1 MICCIIYF
9 VKAFKTF
16 FFQIKSL
23 LYLQLKQQNNF
34 LASKNVAFT
43 FVYLTCAEHA
53 SSIRQRWGVYVR
65 AINLFGFGGFYIVDL
80 ICC

>member
-16 FFQIKSL
+16 FFSNKKPSL
-23 LYLQLKQQNNF
+23 STTKTTKQF
-34 LASKNVAFT
+34 FSIKNVAFT

-53 SSIRQRWGVYVR
+53 SSIRQGWGVYVR
-65 AINLFGFGGFYIVDL
+65 AINLFGFGRFLYS
-80 ICC
+80 